1 VRQGYGKFAL
11 TIVATHGAA
20 QTRAVREAKT
30 GLSSEQS
37 SAGISQAQESAKA
50 TGFIPIETRREP
62 GSSGYIQFGC
72 GLCAPATW
80 RNFDAGPAFWIERN
94 LPVLK
99 PALLKRGYPDYPS
112 NIEYG
117 NVIKG
122 LPVAPASA
130 TAAYCSHV
138 LEHLALDEFRTTLR
152 HVFTYLKPGG
162 TFRFVLPD
170 LEALVRAYTSS
181 SDAEAASTFMRE
193 SYLGVDS
200 QGKGV
205 SRLLRM
211 LFGRS
216 AHLWMWDEK
225 NMTRELAAAGF
236 TAIRRAQMGDNPD
249 PRFADVE
256 DAGRW
261 ENCLGMECRRPE

>member
-1 VRQGYGKFAL
+1 
-11 TIVATHGAA
+11 
-20 QTRAVREAKT
+20 
-30 GLSSEQS
+30 
-37 SAGISQAQESAKA
+37 
-50 TGFIPIETRREP
+50 
-62 GSSGYIQFGC
+62 
-72 GLCAPATW
+72 
-80 RNFDAGPAFWIERN
+80 
-94 LPVLK
+94 
-99 PALLKRGYPDYPS
+99 
-112 NIEYG
+112 
-117 NVIKG
+117 
-122 LPVAPASA
+122 VAPASV

-170 LEALVRAYTSS
+170 LEALVRAYASS
-181 SDAEAASTFMRE
+181 TDAEAASTFMRE

>member
-1 VRQGYGKFAL
+1 LSNEQN
-11 TIVATHGAA
+11 GAGDSRA
-20 QTRAVREAKT
+20 QVLGNTPGFVP
-30 GLSSEQS
+30 
-37 SAGISQAQESAKA
+37 AGTSQRTSN
-50 TGFIPIETRREP
+50 
-62 GSSGYIQFGC
+62 YIQFGC

-99 PALLKRGYPDYPS
+99 PALLKRGFPDYPP

-117 NVIKG
+117 DVIKG
-122 LPVAPASA
+122 LPVAPGSA
-130 TAAYCSHV
+130 AAVYCSHV

-152 HVFTYLKPGG
+152 HVFTYLQPGG

-170 LEALVRAYTSS
+170 LEGLVGAYATSQ
-181 SDAEAASTFMRE
+181 DADAASRFMRD
-193 SYLGVDS
+193 SYLGLDS
-200 QGKGV
+200 QAKGM

-225 NMTRELAAAGF
+225 SMTRELADAGF
-236 TAIRRAQMGDNPD
+236 LDIRRARMGDNPD
-249 PRFADVE
+249 PRFSDVE